1 MGWLAMPIMPMAMA
15 VIMRVRPQQQVDAAA
30 ILIIVMIVGGFSQQ
44 QMDRFLQYQER
55 NEGQTGDE
63 HGPRIYLIVAT
74 IAAGKGT
81 IERVARVGQLMGQR
95 RGQQDAA
102 GGHVA
107 DRKERFGGVDN
118 DDGGEDGQEGGDEY
132 GRGDDH
138 LEGVYAHVQR

>member
-1 MGWLAMPIMPMAMA
+1 MPIMPMTMA
-15 VIMRVRPQQQVDAAA
+15 VIMRVRPQQQVDTAA
-30 ILIIVMIVGGFSQQ
+30 IFIVVMIVGGFSQQ

-74 IAAGKGT
+74 IATGKGA

-102 GGHVA
+102 
-107 DRKERFGGVDN
+107 R
-118 DDGGEDGQEGGDEY
+118 
-132 GRGDDH
+132 
-138 LEGVYAHVQR
+138 